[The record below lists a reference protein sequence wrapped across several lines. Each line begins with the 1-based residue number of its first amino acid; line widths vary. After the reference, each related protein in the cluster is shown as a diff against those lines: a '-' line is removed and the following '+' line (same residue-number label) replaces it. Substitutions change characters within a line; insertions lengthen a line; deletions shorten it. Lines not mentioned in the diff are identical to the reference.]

1 MKNRKNI
8 VTIILIVVITSMAV
22 AYSEFATQLQI
33 NGNAEITGQWDVK
46 IIGIE
51 AKDVSEGCNAGTP
64 EYTNT
69 TAKFNAKLNKPGD
82 KISYEITIKNA
93 GTIDAIRNEC
103 KFTSDEEHGS
113 SAIIYSNT
121 EPSETLL
128 AGEQTTVTITIT
140 YDESVTEMPEIK
152 TKSVTGIIEYV
163 QK

>member
-8 VTIILIVVITSMAV
+8 IIIILIVVITLMAV
-22 AYSEFATQLQI
+22 AYSEFATQLKI

-51 AKDVSEGCNAGTP
+51 AKDVSEGCSAGSP

-69 TAKFNAKLNKPGD
+69 TAKFDAKLNKPGD

-93 GTIDAIRNEC
+93 GTIDAILSES

-121 EPSETLL
+121 SPSQTLL
-128 AGEQTTVTITIT
+128 AGQETTFTVTVT
-140 YDESVTEMPEIK
+140 YDESVTEVPEIK
-152 TKSVTGIIEYV
+152 TKSIIGIIEYV